1 MLGSPQGGQ
10 IRFICYI
17 TILAIA
23 ASFRLRIHMW
33 DLEISLYI
41 PFVFRN
47 APWHFLALLGSPPGQ
62 ANKPYLREDLG
73 APARVGLR
81 ADALRS
87 VNRPEKRVKPN
98 RHY

>member
-10 IRFICYI
+10 ISFICYI

-33 DLEISLYI
+33 ALEISLYI

-87 VNRPEKRVKPN
+87 VNRPEQRVRPN
-98 RHY
+98 KHY